1 MADPV
6 PLQFSLI
13 RRIFLPHDGDASL
26 LALSGNRLW
35 AEEMYGDQWLAQH
48 ELDLDQGIVASA
60 DEDEGRRTDL
70 KPLTIPD
77 GAVAPR
83 RAWATMRLNFA
94 GARHRGLREEDRLAE
109 VLHAIPVADK
119 FALADWLQV
128 ASPAVLG
135 IAESYVLAECPLAAP
150 DDWLL
155 CRRLRIAVAIP
166 RQIDADGLPFDYEAR
181 TIFMLQRW
189 TVGGD
194 DPPLESA
201 LAGLD
206 GVALHRPMDCLR
218 DGERLLVAEGGAPG
232 QPAAISLIQ
241 MAGLPA
247 PRDRDAELL
256 KKLYG

>member
-6 PLQFSLI
+6 PLRFSLI
-13 RRIFLPHDGDASL
+13 RRFALPHEGDASL
-26 LALSGNRLW
+26 LAVRGNQLW

-48 ELDLDQGIVASA
+48 ELNLDGGIVASA
-60 DEDEGRRTDL
+60 DEDEGRATNL
-70 KPLTIPD
+70 KPLLMPD
-77 GAVAPR
+77 DAIAPR

-94 GARHRGLREEDRLAE
+94 GARHRGLREADRLAE
-109 VLHAIPVADK
+109 VLRAIPVAEK
-119 FALADWLQV
+119 FALASSLKVD
-128 ASPAVLG
+128 SPTVLG
-135 IAESYVLAECPLAAP
+135 LAESYGLSECPLAAP

-155 CRRLRIAVAIP
+155 CRRLRIAVAVP
-166 RQIDADGLPFDYEAR
+166 RQIDEDGLPCDYETR
-181 TIFMLQRW
+181 TIFVLQRW

-194 DPPLESA
+194 EPPLEPA

-206 GVALHRPMDCLR
+206 GVTLHRPMDCLR

-232 QPAAISLIQ
+232 QPAAISLFQII
-241 MAGLPA
+241 GLPA